1 MRSKILAFGLTFFLG
16 LGAIAALGQSG
27 LSEDN
32 NFYHSESL
40 TATGASQFVSTT
52 KMRQS
57 VCDAWLFRN
66 RSASQTIYINANSA
80 VGFAGPA
87 FVDDTNMIVIPPEE
101 SIELEDAVIKRFSV
115 IASGSA
121 DLYWL
126 CACK

>member
-1 MRSKILAFGLTFFLG
+1 MRSKILTFGLTFFLG
-16 LGAIAALGQSG
+16 LGALAALGQSG

-32 NFYHSESL
+32 NFFHSEVVN
-40 TATGASQFVSTT
+40 ATGASQYVSTT

-66 RSASQTIYINANSA
+66 RSATQTIYINANSA

-87 FVDDTNMIVIPPEE
+87 FVDDTNMIVVPPDE

-115 IASGSA
+115 IASGAA

-126 CACK
+126 CSCK

>member
-1 MRSKILAFGLTFFLG
+1 MRNKVLAFGFAFFFGFAAL
-16 LGAIAALGQSG
+16 AALGQSG

-32 NFYHSESL
+32 NFYHSESVSV
-40 TATGASQFVSTT
+40 TAASQYVSTT

-66 RSASQTIYINANSA
+66 RSATETVYINANSA

-87 FVDDTNMIVIPPEE
+87 FVDDTNMIVVPPAE

-115 IASGSA
+115 IGSGTA
-121 DLYWL
+121 ELYWL